1 MDLDLSGGGDKA
13 MTFERSLST
22 WEPMELRYLGDVAGV
37 MQGGSAGGPAN
48 GKSVPSPA
56 DPGEPNLKPHGQ
68 E

>member
-1 MDLDLSGGGDKA
+1 

-22 WEPMELRYLGDVAGV
+22 WEPMELRSLGDVASV
-37 MQGGSAGGPAN
+37 MAGAAPGSAN

>member
-1 MDLDLSGGGDKA
+1 MELILGGGDKA

-22 WEPMELRYLGDVAGV
+22 WEPMELRSLGDVASV

>member
-1 MDLDLSGGGDKA
+1 

-22 WEPMELRYLGDVAGV
+22 WEPMELRSLGDVASV
-37 MQGGSAGGPAN
+37 LQGGSAGGPAN